1 LWRWPLHVVVRWR
14 SESMRTAK
22 TELLKVIAAEERR
35 QRREEK
41 REKRRQQK
49 ELRRRS
55 AMR

>member
-1 LWRWPLHVVVRWR
+1 
-14 SESMRTAK
+14 MRTAK
-22 TELLKVIAAEERR
+22 TKLLKVNAAEDKR

-41 REKRRQQK
+41 RERRRQQK